1 MQLKICFGIVHCLK
15 FPNGTNSA
23 YLMVNIENTSTAKL
37 KIFPRA
43 KKREMVL
50 TDVTTVKYDE
60 WGEV

>member
-23 YLMVNIENTSTAKL
+23 FDGKYRKYKHSKTENLSL
-37 KIFPRA
+37 SQ
-43 KKREMVL
+43 KREMVL

-60 WGEV
+60 WGEI